1 VVLGFVYG
9 MGACRERRARRGGG
23 VAAPREDKEGWL
35 GFTGLPRL
43 VLKRRGRNHAPGM
56 LGAGR
61 GHAERVLGWRRG

>member
-1 VVLGFVYG
+1 
-9 MGACRERRARRGGG
+9 
-23 VAAPREDKEGWL
+23 VAALREDKEGWL